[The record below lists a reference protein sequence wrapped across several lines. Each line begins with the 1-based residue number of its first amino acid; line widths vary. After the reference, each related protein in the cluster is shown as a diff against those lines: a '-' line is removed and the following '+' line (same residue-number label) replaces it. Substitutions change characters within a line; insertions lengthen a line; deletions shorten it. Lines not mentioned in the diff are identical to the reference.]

1 MMRPVRSLY
10 LCIIIAAMFTL
21 LVHPVFADYNFDGV
35 PSTDQ
40 LVGAAYGTINGSVYV
55 DGGHGVGISPYTQS
69 FNVPEGEVI
78 WARLYAGVWGG
89 SEENT
94 GSIAVT
100 FNGEEMDTLE
110 LEGVND
116 NNPNVYCSGH
126 GVYWI
131 VYDVTYNTTSGP
143 IDAMVTTSG
152 AIDGRVYGVVL
163 IAVYEEPDGEE
174 VKCWINE
181 GNVNLHGSGWS
192 GEFEPN
198 DEARAEFPGTLDVD
212 KFTVAR
218 LSVFYLTGTP
228 GLNDYI
234 YFNNQKLCDGDNC
247 DDIAN
252 SRRSFD
258 FKTFDVIEYL
268 DPVANKAEFKV
279 GDEDYLHPVLAVL
292 TLHSELKIISA
303 FSTPLGLDDKGI
315 LNDNGR
321 PRHAGDNETEIAAE
335 VVDTGIGI
343 QSVTVD
349 LSAIGGSAYT
359 LMSGPY
365 PNPGTYNVTT
375 TATAGI
381 NGTFTFVITAID
393 NGGNITTA
401 QTNEL
406 MVYRRG
412 DVVKN
417 NMVDM
422 GDALFIA
429 RYTVGLE
436 TPDMDYFKFVG
447 DVQPACDGDHIT
459 NMGDA
464 LYIARHTVNLEIAP

>member
-1 MMRPVRSLY
+1 
-10 LCIIIAAMFTL
+10 
-21 LVHPVFADYNFDGV
+21 
-35 PSTDQ
+35 
-40 LVGAAYGTINGSVYV
+40 
-55 DGGHGVGISPYTQS
+55 
-69 FNVPEGEVI
+69 
-78 WARLYAGVWGG
+78 
-89 SEENT
+89 
-94 GSIAVT
+94 
-100 FNGEEMDTLE
+100 
-110 LEGVND
+110 
-116 NNPNVYCSGH
+116 
-126 GVYWI
+126 
-131 VYDVTYNTTSGP
+131 
-143 IDAMVTTSG
+143 
-152 AIDGRVYGVVL
+152 
-163 IAVYEEPDGEE
+163 
-174 VKCWINE
+174 
-181 GNVNLHGSGWS
+181 
-192 GEFEPN
+192 
-198 DEARAEFPGTLDVD
+198 
-212 KFTVAR
+212 
-218 LSVFYLTGTP
+218 
-228 GLNDYI
+228 LNDSI

-303 FSTPLGLDDKGI
+303 FSTPLGFDNKGI

-321 PRHAGDNETEIAAE
+321 TRHAGDNETEIAAE

-365 PNPGTYNVTT
+365 PNPGTYEVTT
-375 TATAGI
+375 TATTGI
-381 NGTFTFVITAID
+381 NGTFT
-393 NGGNITTA
+393 GNITTA

-412 DVVKN
+412 DVVRN
-417 NMVDM
+417 NVVDM
-422 GDALFIA
+422 GDALYIA

-436 TPDMDYFKFVG
+436 TPDMDYFNFVG